1 MIYLS
6 NYIKKRIDSL
16 GRIVIPKQFRDELRI
31 NDFDDLKMNINDDC
45 IILKKSVNIEKYKKK
60 FDRLLLLL
68 NYYLDFSI
76 VVTDKDNY
84 IIAKSNN
91 IDLSNLNVDSLIDI
105 SMLNGYTEVFPI
117 IVDINNLG
125 HLYFV
130 KKDKFNVDT
139 EVLKILRD
147 IFIDL
152 IN

>member
-84 IIAKSNN
+84 IIAESNN

-117 IVDINNLG
+117 IVDSNNLG